1 MINYI
6 NKLLAK
12 KSSISPSA
20 GRIMANILM
29 KLEKYTEANIILT
42 DLIEQFT
49 DNIQFMKNHNYSC
62 QSIPQLLRT
71 ISSRQLLNSQSRGK
85 YQKNWPTSSSF
96 TLLNKTQMYK
106 STRPS
111 TCASQKDNQS
121 TFVTEN

>member
-1 MINYI
+1 MHLFDGVFVEDFVL
-6 NKLLAK
+6 KMGTMERKEVLFPLW
-12 KSSISPSA
+12 
-20 GRIMANILM
+20 
-29 KLEKYTEANIILT
+29 
-42 DLIEQFT
+42 
-49 DNIQFMKNHNYSC
+49 NIQFMKNHNYSC